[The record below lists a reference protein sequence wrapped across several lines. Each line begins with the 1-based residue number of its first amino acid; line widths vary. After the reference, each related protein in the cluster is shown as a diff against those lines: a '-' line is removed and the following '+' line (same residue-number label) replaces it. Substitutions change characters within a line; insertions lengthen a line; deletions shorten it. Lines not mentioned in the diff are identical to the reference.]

1 MALDGNTYEVVFN
14 QGPLGL
20 KLAPV
25 PSSLG
30 GMGGLVLGVHG
41 AAAAD
46 GRIAKHDILVAAD
59 DFNLKVMLNQQS
71 TPRMNFRVTMSLLEQ
86 AERPF
91 TLHFQ
96 RLSSP
101 LSDAALAE
109 LHGDQQEEQQ
119 SSLSDPH
126 RNFDAAW
133 FASGNGQGGGPRTGT
148 SKTYTV
154 TFGDGP
160 LGLGLMDRTPNAS
173 AEVELVQ
180 AAASSCG
187 KIAVGDVIVA
197 VNDNDTSQLSFRETR
212 AMLIESARPLRVTFR
227 SEWRWDA
234 SEFQP
239 YFR

>member
-1 MALDGNTYEVVFN
+1 MALDGETYEVVFN

-46 GRIAKHDILVAAD
+46 GRINKHDVLVAAD
-59 DFNLKVMLNQQS
+59 DINLKVMLNQQS

-86 AERPF
+86 AERPL
-91 TLHFQ
+91 TLRFQ
-96 RLSSP
+96 RLSGP

-109 LHGDQQEEQQ
+109 LHGDQEEEQQ
-119 SSLSDPH
+119 LSSPNA

-133 FASGNGQGGGPRTGT
+133 FASGEGQSGSTA
-148 SKTYTV
+148 KTYTV

-160 LGLGLMDRTPNAS
+160 LGLGLMDRSPNAS

-187 KIAVGDVIVA
+187 KIAVGDVVVA
-197 VNDNDTSQLSFRETR
+197 VNDHDTSQLSFRETR
-212 AMLIESARPLRVTFR
+212 TLLIESARPLRVTFR
-227 SEWRWDA
+227 NEWRWDA